1 MLLQARRETLVQLS
15 GQVANRAT
23 EVAEQAHSLS
33 DVVKEGD
40 DAELVVNSTT
50 TKLLWARDALD
61 NIMNYLA
68 DEPR

>member
-15 GQVANRAT
+15 GQVANRAA

-61 NIMNYLA
+61 HIMNYLA
-68 DEPR
+68 DDPR